1 MKLDTTFFRSKVARR
16 IFVLFV
22 FCALVPI
29 SALAI
34 ISFSQVSQLLD
45 KQSQRQLHLTSKSL
59 GVSIF
64 ERLSFL
70 EEQLKVFSASIT
82 ANPEYSTLSSVEKYG
97 ESLKKRFKRIALI
110 ADSGVHIHFFGSIQ
124 NPGEPSAE
132 EKQHMIFGKT
142 VVLTR
147 FSDDNRLGIFMMRA
161 VDPQDPKQ
169 GILFG
174 EINPMYLWGLSEYN
188 TLPSMTELCVLDE
201 SNNVI
206 FSTLPLSSSSLVKS
220 AFKMS
225 HSSLNQFDWKY
236 DGRDHLAS
244 FWTIFLEFSFFC
256 PKWTVVLSLPK
267 DYVYAPMAYF
277 KKIFPLVI
285 LLSLLLVLLLS
296 GILIRKTMLPIA
308 NLKDGTRRIAMRD
321 FDSRVTVTSGD
332 EFQDLATSFNEMAK
346 ELGSQFSALNTIEE
360 IHRTILS
367 TLDTKK
373 IVNIV
378 LTRIHEVFNYDF
390 VSVTLL
396 DSQNKNL
403 GRTYFRLG
411 KTEVVKLADG
421 VEIAPQEAKELTDNR
436 RILSVN
442 TDTNLPGYLA
452 QFASRG
458 IKSFISFP
466 LVVKQELSGVMVLGS
481 LDSSPPKDEE
491 LSQAR
496 LLADQ
501 VAIALSNARLTQGQK
516 RAQKALY
523 RANVELENRVK
534 DRTSDLISTN
544 EHLQLE
550 IAERE
555 QVEVELKQA
564 KQTAD
569 IANAAKTNFLANMS
583 HELRT
588 PLNAIIGFSELIL
601 DKHFGDL
608 NEIQEEYLNDVLE
621 SSRHLLSLINDILDL
636 SKVEAGKLE
645 LQPTDFNLKMLL
657 ENSLVMIKE
666 KAMKHGINLVTNMDG
681 IPEIISAD
689 ERKLKQIMYN
699 LLSNA
704 VKFTPDGGEIHLTAN
719 RVTGSE
725 SRVGAERQS
734 RFIGVPGLMQ
744 HTTGDF
750 IEISVKDTGIGIS
763 PGDTDRIFN
772 PFEQAGG
779 LSNREYQGTGLGLSL
794 TKQLVELHSGTIWV
808 ESEGE
813 GKGSIFSFIIPV

>member
-1 MKLDTTFFRSKVARR
+1 MKFDTTFFRSKVARR
-16 IFVLFV
+16 IFVLFI

-34 ISFSQVSQLLD
+34 ISFSQVSELLD
-45 KQSQRQLHLTSKSL
+45 KQSKRQLHLTSKSL

-82 ANPEYSTLSSVEKYG
+82 ATPEYSTHSSVEKYG
-97 ESLKKRFKRIALI
+97 ETLRKRFKGLALI
-110 ADSGVHIHFFGSIQ
+110 ADSGTYVHFFGSIQ
-124 NPGEPSAE
+124 NPGERSAE
-132 EKQHMIFGKT
+132 EKQHIRSGKT
-142 VVLTR
+142 IVLTR
-147 FSDDNRLGIFMMRA
+147 FSDDNLLNIFMMRA

-174 EINPMYLWGLSEYN
+174 EINPKYLWGLSEYN
-188 TLPSMTELCVLDE
+188 TLPSMAELCVLDE
-201 SNNVI
+201 SDNVI

-236 DGRDHLAS
+236 DGRDYLAG

-296 GILIRKTMLPIA
+296 GILIRRTMRPIA

-332 EFQDLATSFNEMAK
+332 EFQDLAESFNEMAK
-346 ELGSQFSALNTIEE
+346 ELGRQFSALNTIEE

-373 IVNIV
+373 IVNIL

-390 VSVTLL
+390 ASVTLL
-396 DSQNKNL
+396 DSQNKNP
-403 GRTYFRLG
+403 GRTYFRLD

-458 IKSFISFP
+458 IKSFTSFP
-466 LVVKQELSGVMVLGS
+466 LVVKQELAGVMVLGS
-481 LDSSPPKDEE
+481 LDSSPPNDEA
-491 LSQAR
+491 LPQAR

-534 DRTSDLISTN
+534 DRTSDLLSTN
-544 EHLQLE
+544 EHLQRE

-555 QVEVELKQA
+555 QVEVELKEA
-564 KQTAD
+564 KQTAE
-569 IANAAKTNFLANMS
+569 IANASKTNFLANMS

-588 PLNAIIGFSELIL
+588 PLNAIIGFSELL
-601 DKHFGDL
+601 MDKHFGDL
-608 NEIQEEYLNDVLE
+608 NDVQEEYLNDVLE

-681 IPEIISAD
+681 IPETISAD

-704 VKFTPDGGEIHLTAN
+704 VKFTPDGGSITLAAKLGTGYSVVEHGNADEQTSTQYQIPN
-719 RVTGSE
+719 RDRNFV
-725 SRVGAERQS
+725 
-734 RFIGVPGLMQ
+734 
-744 HTTGDF
+744 
-750 IEISVKDTGIGIS
+750 EISIKDTGIGIS
-763 PGDTDRIFN
+763 HKDTDRVFN
-772 PFEQAGG
+772 PFEQIDGS
-779 LSNREYQGTGLGLSL
+779 LSRKYQGTGLGLSL
-794 TKQLVELHSGTIWV
+794 TKQLVELHGGTIWV
-808 ESEGE
+808 ESVGE
-813 GKGSIFSFIIPV
+813 GKGSTFIFTIPL

>member
-1 MKLDTTFFRSKVARR
+1 MKLDTTFFKSKVARR

-34 ISFSQVSQLLD
+34 ISFSQVSELLD
-45 KQSQRQLHLTSKSL
+45 KHSQRQLHLTSKSL

-70 EEQLKVFSASIT
+70 EQQLKIFSAGIT
-82 ANPEYSTLSSVEKYG
+82 ATPEYSTHSSVEKYSKG
-97 ESLKKRFKRIALI
+97 LRKRFKGLTLI
-110 ADSGVHIHFFGSIQ
+110 SDPGTYAHFFGSIQ
-124 NPGEPSAE
+124 NLGEQSTE
-132 EKQHMIFGKT
+132 EKQHLRSGKT
-142 VVLTR
+142 ILSTR
-147 FSDDNRLGIFMMRA
+147 LSADNHLGIFMMRA

-174 EINPMYLWGLSEYN
+174 EINPMYLWGLSEYK

-201 SNNVI
+201 SDNVI

-225 HSSLNQFDWKY
+225 NSSLNQFQWKY
-236 DGRDHLAS
+236 DGKNYMAS
-244 FWTIFLEFSFFC
+244 FWTIFLEFNFFC
-256 PKWTVVLSLPK
+256 PKWTIVLSLPE

-296 GILIRKTMLPIA
+296 GIQIRRTMLPIA
-308 NLKDGTRRIAMRD
+308 NLKNGTRRIAMRD

-332 EFQDLATSFNEMAK
+332 EFQDLATSFNDMAK
-346 ELGSQFSALNTIEE
+346 ELGRQFSALNTIEE

-396 DSQNKNL
+396 DSQNKNT
-403 GRTYFRLG
+403 GRTYFRLD
-411 KTEVVKLADG
+411 KREVVKLADG

-458 IKSFISFP
+458 IKSFTSFP
-466 LVVKQELSGVMVLGS
+466 LVVKRELAGVMVLGS
-481 LDSSPPKDEE
+481 LDSSPPKNEE

-496 LLADQ
+496 MLADQ
-501 VAIALSNARLTQGQK
+501 VAIALSNARLTQGLK
-516 RAQKALY
+516 RAQKGLY
-523 RANVELENRVK
+523 RANVELEKRVK
-534 DRTSDLISTN
+534 ERTSDLISTN
-544 EHLQLE
+544 EHLQRE
-550 IAERE
+550 IAERK
-555 QVEVELKQA
+555 QIEVELKEA
-564 KQTAD
+564 KQTAE
-569 IANAAKTNFLANMS
+569 IANTAKTNFLANMS

-588 PLNAIIGFSELIL
+588 PLNAIIGFSEIL
-601 DKHFGDL
+601 VDKHFGDL
-608 NEIQEEYLNDVLE
+608 NETQEEYLNDVLE

-645 LQPTDFNLKMLL
+645 LQPTDVNLKMLL

-666 KAMKHGINLVTNMDG
+666 KAMKHSINLVTNMDG
-681 IPEIISAD
+681 IPETISAD

-704 VKFTPDGGEIHLTAN
+704 VKFTPDGGSITLAAKLGTGYSVVEHGNADEQTSTQYPIPNRDRNFVEIY
-719 RVTGSE
+719 
-725 SRVGAERQS
+725 
-734 RFIGVPGLMQ
+734 I
-744 HTTGDF
+744 
-750 IEISVKDTGIGIS
+750 KDTGIGIK
-763 PGDTDRIFN
+763 PEDTDRIFN
-772 PFEQAGG
+772 PFEQADGS
-779 LSNREYQGTGLGLSL
+779 SNREYQGTGLGLSL
-794 TKQLVELHSGTIWV
+794 TKQLVELHDGTIWA
-808 ESEGE
+808 ESDGQ
-813 GKGSIFSFIIPV
+813 GKGAAFSFIIPI

>member
-1 MKLDTTFFRSKVARR
+1 MKLDTTFFKSKVARR

-34 ISFSQVSQLLD
+34 ISFSQVSELLD

-70 EEQLKVFSASIT
+70 EQQLKIFSAGIT
-82 ANPEYSTLSSVEKYG
+82 ATPEYSTHSSVEKYSKG
-97 ESLKKRFKRIALI
+97 LRKRFKGLTLI
-110 ADSGVHIHFFGSIQ
+110 SDPGTYAHFFGSIQ
-124 NPGEPSAE
+124 NLGEQSTE
-132 EKQHMIFGKT
+132 EKQHLRSGKT
-142 VVLTR
+142 ILSTR
-147 FSDDNRLGIFMMRA
+147 LSADNHLGIFMMRA

-174 EINPMYLWGLSEYN
+174 EINPMYLWGLSEYK

-201 SNNVI
+201 SDNVI
-206 FSTLPLSSSSLVKS
+206 FSTLPFSSSSLVKS

-225 HSSLNQFDWKY
+225 NSSLNQFQWKY
-236 DGRDHLAS
+236 DGKNYMAS
-244 FWTIFLEFSFFC
+244 FWTIFLEFNFFC
-256 PKWTVVLSLPK
+256 PKWTIVLSLPE

-296 GILIRKTMLPIA
+296 GIQIRRTMLPIA
-308 NLKDGTRRIAMRD
+308 NLKNGTRRIAMRD

-332 EFQDLATSFNEMAK
+332 EFQDLATSFNDMAK
-346 ELGSQFSALNTIEE
+346 ELGRQFSALNTIEE

-396 DSQNKNL
+396 DSQNKNT
-403 GRTYFRLG
+403 GRTYFRLD
-411 KTEVVKLADG
+411 KREVVKLADG

-458 IKSFISFP
+458 IKSFTSFP
-466 LVVKQELSGVMVLGS
+466 LVVKRELAGVMVLGS
-481 LDSSPPKDEE
+481 LDSSPPKNEE

-496 LLADQ
+496 MLADQ
-501 VAIALSNARLTQGQK
+501 VAIALSNARLTQGLK
-516 RAQKALY
+516 RAQKGLY
-523 RANVELENRVK
+523 RANVELEKRVK
-534 DRTSDLISTN
+534 ERTSDLISTN
-544 EHLQLE
+544 EHLQRE
-550 IAERE
+550 IAERK
-555 QVEVELKQA
+555 QIEVELKEA
-564 KQTAD
+564 KQTAE
-569 IANAAKTNFLANMS
+569 IANTAKTNFLANMS

-588 PLNAIIGFSELIL
+588 PLNAIIGFSEIL
-601 DKHFGDL
+601 VDKHFGDL
-608 NEIQEEYLNDVLE
+608 NETQEEYLNDVLE

-645 LQPTDFNLKMLL
+645 LQPTDVNLKMLL

-666 KAMKHGINLVTNMDG
+666 KAMKHSINLVTNMDG
-681 IPEIISAD
+681 IPETISAD

-704 VKFTPDGGEIHLTAN
+704 VKFTPDGGSITLAAKLGTGYSVVEHGNADEQTSTQYPIPNRDRNFVEIY
-719 RVTGSE
+719 
-725 SRVGAERQS
+725 
-734 RFIGVPGLMQ
+734 I
-744 HTTGDF
+744 
-750 IEISVKDTGIGIS
+750 KDTGIGIK
-763 PGDTDRIFN
+763 PEDTDRIFN
-772 PFEQAGG
+772 PFEQADGS
-779 LSNREYQGTGLGLSL
+779 SNREYQGTGLGLSL
-794 TKQLVELHSGTIWV
+794 TKQLVELHDGTIWA
-808 ESEGE
+808 ESDGQ
-813 GKGSIFSFIIPV
+813 GKGAAFSFIIPI

>member
-34 ISFSQVSQLLD
+34 ISFSQVSELLD

-82 ANPEYSTLSSVEKYG
+82 ATPKYSTHSSVEKYG
-97 ESLKKRFKRIALI
+97 EGLRKRFKGLALI
-110 ADSGVHIHFFGSIQ
+110 ADSGTYVHFFGSIQ
-124 NPGEPSAE
+124 NPGGQSAE
-132 EKQHMIFGKT
+132 EKQHIRSGKT
-142 VVLTR
+142 ILSTR
-147 FSDDNRLGIFMMRA
+147 LSADNHLGIFMMRA
-161 VDPQDPKQ
+161 LDPQDPKQ

-174 EINPMYLWGLSEYN
+174 EINPKYLWGLSEYN
-188 TLPSMTELCVLDE
+188 TLPSMAELCVLDE
-201 SNNVI
+201 SDNVI

-225 HSSLNQFDWKY
+225 HSSLNQFEWKY
-236 DGRDHLAS
+236 DGRDYLTS

-296 GILIRKTMLPIA
+296 GILIRRTMLPIA

-332 EFQDLATSFNEMAK
+332 EFQDLAESFNRMAK
-346 ELGSQFSALNTIEE
+346 QLGRQFNALVTMEE
-360 IHRTILS
+360 IHRAILS
-367 TLDTKK
+367 SLDTEK
-373 IVNIV
+373 IVDTV
-378 LTRIHEVFNYDF
+378 LTRIHDVFSYDF
-390 VSVTLL
+390 VSVTLVN
-396 DSQNKNL
+396 SQDKSSA
-403 GRTYFRLG
+403 RTYFRLS
-411 KTEVVKLADG
+411 KSEVVELVEG
-421 VEIAPQEAKELTDNR
+421 VEITPQEAKELTYNR
-436 RILSVN
+436 KILSVN
-442 TDTNLPGYLA
+442 THTNLPGYLA

-458 IKSFISFP
+458 IKSFTSFP
-466 LVVKQELSGVMVLGS
+466 LVVKQELAGVMVLGS
-481 LDSSPPKDEE
+481 LYSSPPKDED
-491 LSQAR
+491 LSQVR

-501 VAIALSNARLTQGQK
+501 VAIALSNARLIQERKQ
-516 RAQKALY
+516 AQKALY
-523 RANVELENRVK
+523 RANVELEKRVEE
-534 DRTSDLISTN
+534 RTSDLISAN
-544 EHLQLE
+544 EHLQRE

-555 QVEVELKQA
+555 QVEVELKKA
-564 KQTAD
+564 KQTAE
-569 IANAAKTNFLANMS
+569 IANTAKTDFLANMS

-588 PLNAIIGFSELIL
+588 PLNAIIGFSELLL

-608 NEIQEEYLNDVLE
+608 NEIQDEYLNDVLE

-636 SKVEAGKLE
+636 AKVEAGKIE
-645 LQPTDFNLKMLL
+645 LQPTDVNLKMLL

-666 KAMKHGINLVTNMDG
+666 KAMTHGIKLVTNTDG
-681 IPEIISAD
+681 VPETIMAD

-704 VKFTPDGGEIHLTAN
+704 VKFTPDGGSITLAAKLGTGYSVVEHGNADEQTSTQYPIPN
-719 RVTGSE
+719 RDRNFV
-725 SRVGAERQS
+725 
-734 RFIGVPGLMQ
+734 
-744 HTTGDF
+744 
-750 IEISVKDTGIGIS
+750 EISVKDTGIGLKRK
-763 PGDTDRIFN
+763 DLDRIFK
-772 PFEQAGG
+772 PFEQAD
-779 LSNREYQGTGLGLSL
+779 SSTNRKFQGTGLGLSL
-794 TKQLVELHSGTIWV
+794 TKQLVELHGGTIWV
-808 ESEGE
+808 KSDGE
-813 GKGSIFSFIIPV
+813 GKGSRFSFIIPL

>member
-1 MKLDTTFFRSKVARR
+1 MKLDTTFFKSKVARR

-34 ISFSQVSQLLD
+34 ISFSQVSELLD

-70 EEQLKVFSASIT
+70 EQQLKIFSAGIT
-82 ANPEYSTLSSVEKYG
+82 ATPEYSTHSSVEKYSKG
-97 ESLKKRFKRIALI
+97 LRKRFKGLTLI
-110 ADSGVHIHFFGSIQ
+110 SDPGTYAHFFGSIQ
-124 NPGEPSAE
+124 NLGEQSTE
-132 EKQHMIFGKT
+132 EKQHLRSGKT
-142 VVLTR
+142 ILSTR
-147 FSDDNRLGIFMMRA
+147 LSADNHLGIFMMRA

-174 EINPMYLWGLSEYN
+174 EINPMYLWGLSEYK

-201 SNNVI
+201 SDNVI

-225 HSSLNQFDWKY
+225 NSSLNQFQWKY
-236 DGRDHLAS
+236 DGKNYMAS
-244 FWTIFLEFSFFC
+244 FWTIFLEFNFFC
-256 PKWTVVLSLPK
+256 PKWTIVLSLPE

-296 GILIRKTMLPIA
+296 GIQIRRTMLPIA
-308 NLKDGTRRIAMRD
+308 NLKNGTRRIAMRD

-332 EFQDLATSFNEMAK
+332 EFQDLATSFNDMAK
-346 ELGSQFSALNTIEE
+346 ELGRQFSALNTIEE

-378 LTRIHEVFNYDF
+378 LTRIHEVFNHDF

-396 DSQNKNL
+396 DSQNKNT
-403 GRTYFRLG
+403 GRTYFRLD
-411 KTEVVKLADG
+411 KREVVKLADG

-458 IKSFISFP
+458 IKSFTSFP
-466 LVVKQELSGVMVLGS
+466 LVVKRELAGVMVLGS
-481 LDSSPPKDEE
+481 LDSSPPKNEE

-496 LLADQ
+496 MLADQ
-501 VAIALSNARLTQGQK
+501 VAIALSNARLTQGLK
-516 RAQKALY
+516 RAQKGLY
-523 RANVELENRVK
+523 RANVELEKRVK
-534 DRTSDLISTN
+534 ERTSDLISTN
-544 EHLQLE
+544 EHLQRE
-550 IAERE
+550 IAERK
-555 QVEVELKQA
+555 QIEVELKEA
-564 KQTAD
+564 KQTAE
-569 IANAAKTNFLANMS
+569 IANTAKTNFLANMS

-588 PLNAIIGFSELIL
+588 PLNAIIGFSEIL
-601 DKHFGDL
+601 VDKHFGDL
-608 NEIQEEYLNDVLE
+608 NETQEEYLNDVLE

-645 LQPTDFNLKMLL
+645 LQPTDVNLKMLL

-666 KAMKHGINLVTNMDG
+666 KAMKHSINLVTNMDG
-681 IPEIISAD
+681 IPETISAD

-704 VKFTPDGGEIHLTAN
+704 VKFTPDGGSITLAAKLGTGYSVVEHGNADEQTSTQYPIPNRDRNFVEIY
-719 RVTGSE
+719 
-725 SRVGAERQS
+725 
-734 RFIGVPGLMQ
+734 I
-744 HTTGDF
+744 
-750 IEISVKDTGIGIS
+750 KDTGIGIK
-763 PGDTDRIFN
+763 PEDTDRIFN
-772 PFEQAGG
+772 PFEQADGS
-779 LSNREYQGTGLGLSL
+779 SNREYQGTGLGLSL
-794 TKQLVELHSGTIWV
+794 TKQLVELHDGTIWA
-808 ESEGE
+808 ESDGQ
-813 GKGSIFSFIIPV
+813 GKGAAFSFIIPI